1 MAITFKGA
9 VQVPIFLGKNALI
22 QNAFVFENAIG
33 SGVNVNIRRLMIEQD
48 STVALTTVMPQVKV
62 CRATNVSG
70 GILVDKSNFDTLE
83 SSDPFVRIRTP
94 LAEGSHIT
102 ATAGDTIYQQYM
114 MRMHTAV
121 EQVISEAQ
129 SVLPRLVEDTGKEFK
144 LRPGESLLVY
154 IVGSAVTSNAAL
166 SNNWQVNCM
175 WEEDEIATFAISGA
189 VTLSGSP
196 VAGAKVIVMESDD
209 VDMTNAFLKEVI
221 TTPAG
226 GTWASSISTGKV
238 GSAFVQYETGGTY
251 YTANGS
257 PYLQE

>member
-1 MAITFKGA
+1 MAIISKNT
-9 VQVPIFLGKNALI
+9 VQVPIFLGKDALT

-33 SGVNVNIRRLMIEQD
+33 SGVNVNIRRLMIEMD

-62 CRATNVSG
+62 CRATNISG
-70 GILVDKSNFDTLE
+70 GILVDKSKFDTLE

-102 ATAGDTIYQQYM
+102 ATAGDTIYQQYT

-121 EQVISEAQ
+121 EQVVSEAENILP
-129 SVLPRLVEDTGKEFK
+129 VLVADTGKEFK

-154 IVGSAVTSNAAL
+154 IVGSAVTSNSAL
-166 SNNWQVNCM
+166 SNNWQVNCA
-175 WEEDEIATFAISGA
+175 WEEDEIATFAISGT

-196 VAGAKVIVMESDD
+196 VAGARVIVMESDD
-209 VDMTNAFLKEVI
+209 ILMTNAILKEVI

-226 GTWASSISTGKV
+226 GTWASSILTGKV
-238 GSAFVQYETGGTY
+238 GSAFVQYENGGTY
-251 YTANGS
+251 YTAPGS
-257 PYLQE
+257 PYLT